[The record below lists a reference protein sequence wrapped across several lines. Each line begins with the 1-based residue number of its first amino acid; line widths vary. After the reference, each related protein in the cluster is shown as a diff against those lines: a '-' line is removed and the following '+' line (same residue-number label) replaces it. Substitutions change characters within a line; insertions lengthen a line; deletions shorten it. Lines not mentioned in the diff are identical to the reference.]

1 MTSQCTTQMIDHVR
15 RSRMTESHYNVLMAM
30 SDTGRNEGINE
41 RNMYSNTKNPHPSP
55 ARLSQKMRNPKTN
68 IIVKKFNTIEHTKEQ
83 EAQIAL
89 KRLKKNKKKQAK
101 KNKKNKKKTK
111 KKTSKE
117 HIDELNAE
125 FQTEMDEH
133 AKEIY
138 RKLEIYKQ
146 QKLRDAEFQ
155 TAMDEH
161 MKEICRK
168 AEWCRF

>member
-1 MTSQCTTQMIDHVR
+1 
-15 RSRMTESHYNVLMAM
+15 
-30 SDTGRNEGINE
+30 
-41 RNMYSNTKNPHPSP
+41 
-55 ARLSQKMRNPKTN
+55 
-68 IIVKKFNTIEHTKEQ
+68 
-83 EAQIAL
+83 
-89 KRLKKNKKKQAK
+89 
-101 KNKKNKKKTK
+101 
-111 KKTSKE
+111 
-117 HIDELNAE
+117 
-125 FQTEMDEH
+125 MDEH